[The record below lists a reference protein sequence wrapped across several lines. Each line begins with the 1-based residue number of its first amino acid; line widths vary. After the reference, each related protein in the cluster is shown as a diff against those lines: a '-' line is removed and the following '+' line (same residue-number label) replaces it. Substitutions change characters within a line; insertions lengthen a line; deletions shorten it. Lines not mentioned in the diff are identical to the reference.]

1 MTPPDT
7 SGDMWLTLR
16 EAAEAFDVSLSTL
29 HRRKRS
35 GELEDV
41 GAFKDGDT
49 WKIPRQGLARLGF
62 KELVP
67 PVSPG
72 QVTLEE
78 ALSESEAD
86 TVPVT
91 PPVTPAGI
99 PRDTPRDTPDTAE
112 IDRLREQLEEAQRQ
126 TEEAERRAAIAEAVA
141 AERDRIIKAQEN
153 ALRLLEPAAADRTPP
168 PSPAE
173 PQSAPEPPQPQRK
186 GWWRRM
192 WG

>member
-78 ALSESEAD
+78 ALSESED
-86 TVPVT
+86 GTVPVT
-91 PPVTPAGI
+91 PA
-99 PRDTPRDTPDTAE
+99 DTPRDTPDTAE
-112 IDRLREQLEEAQRQ
+112 VEQLRAELEEVK
-126 TEEAERRAAIAEAVA
+126 RRAAVLEARLEDKTELAEAWKTAYVDA
-141 AERDRIIKAQEN
+141 QRRIEAPVREQPQESEP
-153 ALRLLEPAAADRTPP
+153 EPA
-168 PSPAE
+168 AE
-173 PQSAPEPPQPQRK
+173 PQSAPPEPPQPQRK

-192 WG
+192 WRQF